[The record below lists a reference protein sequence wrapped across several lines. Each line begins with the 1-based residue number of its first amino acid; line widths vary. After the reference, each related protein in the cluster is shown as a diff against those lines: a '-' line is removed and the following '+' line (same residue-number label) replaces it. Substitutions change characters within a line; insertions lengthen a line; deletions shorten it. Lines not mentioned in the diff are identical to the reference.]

1 MSDNSSSLLY
11 EFHEPGVGV
20 ITFNRPDRLNAW
32 TPEMGERYFDQIDKC
47 SADPKVRVI
56 VVTGAGRGYCAGA
69 DMDALE
75 AIGESQGDER
85 SAERA
90 AGTRH
95 QIELINVPKPVISA
109 VNGAC
114 AGLGLVQ
121 SLCCDIRFAAAGAKF
136 TTAFSKRGLIAEYGV
151 AWVLPRLV
159 GQAAALDLL
168 FSSRVILAEEA
179 HELGMVNK
187 VLPPAELMDFTLNYA
202 RDLAQDVSP
211 SSMAVMKRQ
220 VYGDYN
226 ANVQQSNAEAVRLMA
241 ESFGRPDF
249 AEGVSSF
256 VEKRQANFPPVAPN
270 V

>member
-1 MSDNSSSLLY
+1 MSESVLY
-11 EFHEPGVGV
+11 EFHEPGVAV
-20 ITFNRPDRLNAW
+20 LTFNRPDRLNAW
-32 TPEMGERYFDQIDKC
+32 TPEMGERYFDYIDKC
-47 SADPKVRVI
+47 AADPKVRVI

-69 DMDALE
+69 DMESLE
-75 AIGESQGDER
+75 AIGDAQGDER

-95 QIELINVPKPVISA
+95 QIELINVPKPVIAA

-114 AGLGLVQ
+114 AGLGMVQ
-121 SLCCDIRFAAAGAKF
+121 ALCCDIRFAAAGAKF

-159 GQAAALDLL
+159 GQANALDLL
-168 FSSRVILAEEA
+168 FSSRVILSEEA

-187 VLPPAELMDFTLNYA
+187 VLPADSLMEFTLNYA

-220 VYGDYN
+220 VYADYT
-226 ANVQQSNAEAVRLMA
+226 ATVEQSNANAVRLMA

-249 AEGVSSF
+249 GEGVASF
-256 VEKRQANFPPVAPN
+256 VEKRQAMFPPIAPN
-270 V
+270 L